1 MSALL
6 EIIKKEIRESG
17 PISFCRFVELSLFHP
32 RHGYYSSGKARI
44 GKKGDFYTA
53 PSVHRSFGETISRF
67 LARASL
73 LLEEEKFVVVE
84 FGASGGQL
92 ASDILGALREN
103 HPDLYSKTD
112 YVMSEISPAAVQV
125 AKEKLQGHDERIR
138 WTDSPLKITEDG
150 FCGVVIANEFLDSL
164 PFHRLKS
171 DRGEI
176 REIFLSLDDGEIEE
190 VLREPETEGVYE
202 FSKRYLEGYAQG
214 EEAEACLL
222 AGKWLAGV
230 GKALRKG
237 FVLCIDY
244 GSLAPELY
252 SPQRR
257 KGTFRCF
264 YRHELGSDPYMRVG
278 EQDITADVNF
288 SELMRV
294 GEDALGLATV
304 KYTTQGQFLVDWGIL
319 EIFKTYDKPQN
330 QGDRLAAKTLFMP
343 EFMGRKFK
351 VLLQSKGFSPE
362 ELAKLDKDGPFRIM
376 L

>member
-1 MSALL
+1 MPTLL
-6 EIIKKEIRESG
+6 EIIKEEIRGSG
-17 PISFCRFVELSLFHP
+17 PISFSRFVELSLFHP
-32 RHGYYSSGKARI
+32 ELGYYSSGKARI

-67 LARASL
+67 LAEVSL
-73 LLEEEKFVVVE
+73 LLEGESFTVVE

-92 ASDILGALREN
+92 ALDVLEALSRN
-103 HPDLYSKTD
+103 HPGLYSKTD
-112 YVMSEISPAAVQV
+112 YVMSELSPAAVLA
-125 AKEKLQGHDERIR
+125 AKEKLKGHRGRVRWIDDLQEIR
-138 WTDSPLKITEDG
+138 KGG
-150 FCGVVIANEFLDSL
+150 FCGVVVANEFLDSL

-171 DRGEI
+171 DGGDILEV
-176 REIFLSLDDGEIEE
+176 FLSLRNGEIEE
-190 VLREPETEGVYE
+190 ILRDSETEGIYD

-230 GKALRKG
+230 GRALQKG
-237 FVLCIDY
+237 FVLSIDY
-244 GSLAPELY
+244 GFLASELY
-252 SPQRR
+252 LPERR

-264 YRHELGSDPYMRVG
+264 YRHGLSSDPYTRVG

-288 SELMRV
+288 SELMRI
-294 GEDALGLATV
+294 GDALGLTAV
-304 KYTTQGQFLVDWGIL
+304 EYTTQGQFLVDWGIL

-351 VLLQSKGFSPE
+351 VLIQSKGFSLG
-362 ELAKLDKDGPFRIM
+362 ELKHLNKYRPFRII

>member
-1 MSALL
+1 L
-6 EIIKKEIRESG
+6 EIIREEIRESG
-17 PISFCRFVELSLFHP
+17 PISFCRFVETSLFHP
-32 RHGYYSSGKARI
+32 EHGYYSSGKAKI

-53 PSVHRSFGETISRF
+53 PSVHCSFGETISRF
-67 LARASL
+67 LAEVSL
-73 LLEEEKFVVVE
+73 LLEGESFTVVE

-92 ASDILGALREN
+92 ALDILEALSRN
-103 HPDLYSKTD
+103 HPGLYSRTNYMMIETSPGAVLAAREVLKGHHGRVRWID
-112 YVMSEISPAAVQV
+112 NLQEIG
-125 AKEKLQGHDERIR
+125 KG
-138 WTDSPLKITEDG
+138 G
-150 FCGVVIANEFLDSL
+150 FRGVVIANEFLDSL

-171 DRGEI
+171 DGEEI
-176 REIFLSLDDGEIEE
+176 REIFLSLCSGEI
-190 VLREPETEGVYE
+190 REILQDPEAEGIHD

-222 AGKWLAGV
+222 AGKWLADVEG
-230 GKALRKG
+230 ALQKG

-252 SPQRR
+252 SPGRR

-264 YRHELGSDPYMRVG
+264 YRHQLSSDPYTRVG

-294 GEDALGLATV
+294 GDALGLSTV

-362 ELAKLDKDGPFRIM
+362 ELSGLDKDQPFRII

>member
-6 EIIKKEIRESG
+6 EIIKEEIRESG

-32 RHGYYSSGKARI
+32 QHGYYSSGKARI

-67 LARASL
+67 LAEASL
-73 LLEEEKFVVVE
+73 LLGEEKFVVVE
-84 FGASGGQL
+84 SGASGGQL
-92 ASDILGALREN
+92 ASDILGALRED
-103 HPDLYSKTD
+103 HPDLYLKTD
-112 YVMSEISPAAVQV
+112 YVMSEISPAAIQA
-125 AKEKLQGHDERIR
+125 AKEKLQGHEERVR
-138 WTDSPLKITEDG
+138 WTDNPFKTTEDG
-150 FCGVVIANEFLDSL
+150 FRGVVIANEFLDSL

-176 REIFLSLDDGEIEE
+176 REVFLSLRDGKIGE
-190 VLREPETEGVYE
+190 VLRDPETEGVYE

-222 AGKWLAGV
+222 AGKWLAEV
-230 GKALRKG
+230 GAALQKG

-264 YRHELGSDPYMRVG
+264 YRHELSSDPYMRVG

-294 GEDALGLATV
+294 GDTLGLATA

-362 ELAKLDKDGPFRIM
+362 ELAGLDKDQPFRII

>member
-1 MSALL
+1 MRTLL
-6 EIIKKEIRESG
+6 EIIKEEIRESG
-17 PISFCRFVELSLFHP
+17 PISFRKFVELSLFHP
-32 RHGYYSSGKARI
+32 EQGYYSSGNARI

-53 PSVHRSFGETISRF
+53 PSVHRSFGETLSRL

-73 LLEEEKFVVVE
+73 LLGGGKFTVVE
-84 FGASGGQL
+84 FGASNGQL
-92 ASDILGALREN
+92 AFDILGALREN
-103 HPDLYSKTD
+103 HPDLYSRTD
-112 YVMSEISPAAVQV
+112 YVISEISPVARQAA
-125 AKEKLQGHDERIR
+125 KKTLEGHRERVR
-138 WTDSPLKITEDG
+138 WMDDLRKIERDG

-171 DRGEI
+171 DGGEM
-176 REIFLSLDDGEIEE
+176 REVFLSLRDGEIEE
-190 VLREPETEGVYE
+190 VLRDLGTEDVHE

-222 AGKWLAGV
+222 AGKWLAEAGD
-230 GKALRKG
+230 ALQKG

-252 SPQRR
+252 SPRRR

-264 YRHELGSDPYMRVG
+264 YRHELSSDPYMRVG

-288 SELMRV
+288 SELIRV
-294 GEDALGLATV
+294 GDTSGLATV

-351 VLLQSKGFSPE
+351 VLLQSKGLSPE
-362 ELAKLDKDGPFRIM
+362 ELAALDKDQPFRII

>member
-1 MSALL
+1 MRTLL
-6 EIIKKEIRESG
+6 EIIKEEIRESG
-17 PISFCRFVELSLFHP
+17 PVSFRRFVELSLFHP
-32 RHGYYSSGKARI
+32 EHGYYSSGKAKI

-67 LARASL
+67 LAEASL
-73 LLEEEKFVVVE
+73 LLEGESFTVVE

-92 ASDILGALREN
+92 ALDILEALSRN
-103 HPDLYSKTD
+103 HPGLYSKTD
-112 YVMSEISPAAVQV
+112 YMMSEASPAAVLA
-125 AKEKLQGHDERIR
+125 AKERLKGHRGKVR
-138 WTDSPLKITEDG
+138 WIDG
-150 FCGVVIANEFLDSL
+150 LREIGKGGFRGVVIANEFLDSL

-171 DRGEI
+171 DGGEI
-176 REIFLSLDDGEIEE
+176 QEVFLSLRDGKVEEI
-190 VLREPETEGVYE
+190 LRDPEAEGIYD
-202 FSKRYLEGYAQG
+202 FSKRYLDGYAQG

-222 AGKWLAGV
+222 AGKWLAEV
-230 GKALRKG
+230 GRALQKG

-252 SPQRR
+252 SPGRR

-264 YRHELGSDPYMRVG
+264 YRHELSSDPYTRVG

-288 SELMRV
+288 SELIRV
-294 GEDALGLATV
+294 GDVLGLTAV
-304 KYTTQGQFLVDWGIL
+304 EYTTQGQFLVDWGIL

-351 VLLQSKGFSPE
+351 VLLQSKGLSPE
-362 ELAKLDKDGPFRIM
+362 ELSRLDKDRPLRII

>member
-1 MSALL
+1 MK
-6 EIIKKEIRESG
+6 IIKEEIRDGG
-17 PISFCRFVELSLFHP
+17 PISFRRFVELSLFHP
-32 RHGYYSSGKARI
+32 ECGYYSSGKASI

-53 PSVHRSFGETISRF
+53 PSVHSSFGETISRF
-67 LARASL
+67 LAEASL
-73 LLEEEKFVVVE
+73 LLGGGSFTVLE

-92 ASDILGALREN
+92 AFDILEALSRN
-103 HPDLYSKTD
+103 HRGLYSRTD
-112 YVMSEISPAAVQV
+112 YVMREASPEAVLAAEERLRGHRGRVRWIDNLQEIG
-125 AKEKLQGHDERIR
+125 KG
-138 WTDSPLKITEDG
+138 G

-164 PFHRLKS
+164 PFHRLRS
-171 DRGEI
+171 DGEEI
-176 REIFLSLDDGEIEE
+176 REIFLSLRNGEIEE
-190 VLREPETEGVYE
+190 VLRDPEAEGIYD
-202 FSKRYLEGYAQG
+202 FSKRYLGGYARG

-222 AGKWLAGV
+222 AGKWLAEV
-230 GKALRKG
+230 ERTLQKG

-252 SPQRR
+252 SPGRR

-264 YRHELGSDPYMRVG
+264 YRHRLNSDPYTRVG

-294 GEDALGLATV
+294 GDTLDLPIV

-319 EIFKTYDKPQN
+319 EIFKTYDKPHN
-330 QGDRLAAKTLFMP
+330 EGDRLAAKTLFMP

-351 VLLQSKGFSPE
+351 VLLQSKGLSPE
-362 ELAKLDKDGPFRIM
+362 ELAELDKDQPFRIT

>member
-1 MSALL
+1 MRTLL
-6 EIIKKEIRESG
+6 EVIKEEIRESG
-17 PISFCRFVELSLFHP
+17 PISFRRFVELSLFHP
-32 RHGYYSSGKARI
+32 EHGYYSSGKARI

-67 LARASL
+67 LAEASL
-73 LLEEEKFVVVE
+73 LLEGESFTVVE

-92 ASDILGALREN
+92 ALDILEALSRN
-103 HPDLYSKTD
+103 HPEIYSKTD
-112 YVMSEISPAAVQV
+112 YVMIEASPVAVLA
-125 AKEKLQGHDERIR
+125 AKEGLKGQRERVR
-138 WTDSPLKITEDG
+138 WVDDLREIGKGG

-164 PFHRLKS
+164 PFHRLRS
-171 DRGEI
+171 DGEEI
-176 REIFLSLDDGEIEE
+176 REVFLSLSSGEIEE
-190 VLREPETEGVYE
+190 VLRDPEAEGIYG

-222 AGKWLAGV
+222 AGKWLAEV
-230 GKALRKG
+230 GRTLQKG

-244 GSLAPELY
+244 GHLAPELY
-252 SPQRR
+252 SPGRR

-264 YRHELGSDPYMRVG
+264 YQHELSSDPYMRVG

-294 GEDALGLATV
+294 GDTLGLSTV

-330 QGDRLAAKTLFMP
+330 QRDRLAAKTLFMP

-351 VLLQSKGFSPE
+351 VLLQSKNLSLE
-362 ELAKLDKDGPFRIM
+362 ELAGLDKAQSLRIM

>member
-1 MSALL
+1 MRTLL
-6 EIIKKEIRESG
+6 EIIEEEIREFG
-17 PISFCRFVELSLFHP
+17 PISFRRFVELSLFHP
-32 RHGYYSSGKARI
+32 EHGYYSSGKAKI

-67 LARASL
+67 LAEASL
-73 LLEEEKFVVVE
+73 LLHEESFSVVE

-92 ASDILGALREN
+92 ALDILEALSRN
-103 HPDLYSKTD
+103 HPELYSKTD
-112 YVMSEISPAAVQV
+112 YVMSETSQAAVLA
-125 AKEKLQGHDERIR
+125 AKERLKGHRGRVRWIDDLQEIEK
-138 WTDSPLKITEDG
+138 SG

-164 PFHRLKS
+164 PFHRLRS
-171 DRGEI
+171 DGEEI
-176 REIFLSLDDGEIEE
+176 REVFLSLRNGEIEE
-190 VLREPETEGVYE
+190 VLRDPETEGIYG

-222 AGKWLAGV
+222 AGKWLAEV
-230 GKALRKG
+230 GRALQKG

-244 GSLAPELY
+244 GYLAPELY
-252 SPQRR
+252 SPGRR

-264 YRHELGSDPYMRVG
+264 YHHELSSDPYMRVG

-294 GEDALGLATV
+294 GDTLGLSTV

-319 EIFKTYDKPQN
+319 EIFKTYDKPEN

-351 VLLQSKGFSPE
+351 VLLQSKNLSPE
-362 ELAKLDKDGPFRIM
+362 ELARLDKDQSFRII

>member
-1 MSALL
+1 MRTLFD
-6 EIIKKEIRESG
+6 IIKEEIRESG
-17 PISFCRFVELSLFHP
+17 PISFRRFVELSLFHP
-32 RHGYYSSGKARI
+32 QHGYYSSGKARI

-67 LARASL
+67 LAEASL

-92 ASDILGALREN
+92 ALDILGVLREN
-103 HPDLYSKTD
+103 HPDLYLKTN
-112 YVMSEISPAAVQV
+112 YIMSEVSPAAVQA
-125 AKEKLQGHDERIR
+125 AKEKLKGHDERVK
-138 WTDSPLKITEDG
+138 WTDSPLKIIEDG

-171 DRGEI
+171 DGGEI
-176 REIFLSLDDGEIEE
+176 REVFLSLRDGKIEE
-190 VLREPETEGVYE
+190 VLRDPETEGIYE
-202 FSKRYLEGYAQG
+202 FSKRYLDEYVQG

-222 AGKWLAGV
+222 AGRWLAEVGV
-230 GKALRKG
+230 ALQKG
-237 FVLCIDY
+237 FVLSVDY

-252 SPQRR
+252 SPEKR
-257 KGTFRCF
+257 KGTYRCF
-264 YRHELGSDPYMRVG
+264 YRHELSSNPYIRIG

-294 GEDALGLATV
+294 GDAVDLSTV
-304 KYTTQGQFLVDWGIL
+304 TYTTQGQFLVDWGIL

-343 EFMGRKFK
+343 EFMGRRFK
-351 VLLQSKGFSPE
+351 VLLQSKGFQPE
-362 ELAKLDKDGPFRIM
+362 ELEVFCKYQPFRIA

>member
-1 MSALL
+1 MRTLFD
-6 EIIKKEIRESG
+6 IIKEEIRESG
-17 PISFCRFVELSLFHP
+17 PISFRRFVELSLFHP
-32 RHGYYSSGKARI
+32 QHGYYSSGKARI

-73 LLEEEKFVVVE
+73 LLEGEKFVVVE

-103 HPDLYSKTD
+103 HPDLYLKTD
-112 YVMSEISPAAVQV
+112 YIMSEVSPAAVQA
-125 AKEKLQGHDERIR
+125 AKEKLKGHGERVR
-138 WTDSPLKITEDG
+138 WTDSPLKIIEDG

-171 DRGEI
+171 DGGEI
-176 REIFLSLDDGEIEE
+176 REVFLSLRDGKIEE
-190 VLREPETEGVYE
+190 VLRDPETEEIYE
-202 FSKRYLEGYAQG
+202 FSKRYLDEYVQG

-222 AGKWLAGV
+222 AGKWLAEV
-230 GKALRKG
+230 GMALQKG
-237 FVLCIDY
+237 FVLSIDY

-252 SPQRR
+252 SPEKR
-257 KGTFRCF
+257 KGTYRCF
-264 YRHELGSDPYMRVG
+264 YRHELSSNSYIRIG

-294 GEDALGLATV
+294 GDAVDLSTV
-304 KYTTQGQFLVDWGIL
+304 TYTTQGQFLVDWGIL

-343 EFMGRKFK
+343 EFMGRRFK
-351 VLLQSKGFSPE
+351 ALLQSKGFQPE
-362 ELAKLDKDGPFRIM
+362 ELEVFCKYQPFRIA

>member
-1 MSALL
+1 MRTLSD
-6 EIIKKEIRESG
+6 IIKDEIRESG

-44 GKKGDFYTA
+44 GKRGDFYTA

-67 LARASL
+67 LAEASL

-92 ASDILGALREN
+92 ASDILGGLREN
-103 HPDLYSKTD
+103 HPDLYLKTD
-112 YVMSEISPAAVQV
+112 YVMSEISPVAIQAAE
-125 AKEKLQGHDERIR
+125 EKLRGHGERVR
-138 WTDSPLKITEDG
+138 WTDSPFKITEDG

-171 DRGEI
+171 DGGQI
-176 REIFLSLDDGEIEE
+176 WEIFLSLRDGKIEE
-190 VLREPETEGVYE
+190 VLRDPGTEEVYE
-202 FSKRYLEGYAQG
+202 FSKRYLDEYVQG

-222 AGKWLAGV
+222 APKWLAEV
-230 GKALRKG
+230 GTALQKG
-237 FVLCIDY
+237 FVLSIDY

-252 SPQRR
+252 SPERR
-257 KGTFRCF
+257 KGTYRCF
-264 YRHELGSDPYMRVG
+264 YQHELSTNPYIRIG
-278 EQDITADVNF
+278 EQDITANVNF
-288 SELMRV
+288 SELIRAGGGV
-294 GEDALGLATV
+294 DLSTV
-304 KYTTQGQFLVDWGIL
+304 TYTTQGQFLVDWGIL

-343 EFMGRKFK
+343 EFMGRSFK
-351 VLLQSKGFSPE
+351 VLLQSKGFRPE
-362 ELAKLDKDGPFRIM
+362 EVQEFCKDQPFRIV

>member
-1 MSALL
+1 MRTLL
-6 EIIKKEIRESG
+6 EIIKEEIRESG
-17 PISFCRFVELSLFHP
+17 PISFCRFMELCLFHP
-32 RHGYYSSGKARI
+32 EHGYYSSGKARI

-67 LARASL
+67 LAEASFL
-73 LLEEEKFVVVE
+73 LQGENFTVVE

-92 ASDILGALREN
+92 ALDILEALSRN
-103 HPDLYSKTD
+103 HPALYSKTD
-112 YVMSEISPAAVQV
+112 YVMSEASPTAVLA
-125 AKEKLQGHDERIR
+125 AKERLKEHRGRVR
-138 WTDSPLKITEDG
+138 WIDDLREIGIGG
-150 FCGVVIANEFLDSL
+150 FRGVVIANEFLDSL

-171 DRGEI
+171 AGGEI
-176 REIFLSLDDGEIEE
+176 REVFLSLRDGEIEE
-190 VLREPETEGVYE
+190 VLRDPEAEGIYG

-222 AGKWLAGV
+222 AGKWLAEV
-230 GKALRKG
+230 GKALKRG
-237 FVLCIDY
+237 FVLSIDY
-244 GSLAPELY
+244 GSLSTELY
-252 SPQRR
+252 SAGRR

-264 YRHELGSDPYMRVG
+264 YRHELSSDPYTRIG
-278 EQDITADVNF
+278 EQDITADINF

-294 GEDALGLATV
+294 GDTLGLAAV

-319 EIFKTYDKPQN
+319 EIFKTYDKPEN

-351 VLLQSKGFSPE
+351 VLLQSKGLSPE
-362 ELAKLDKDGPFRIM
+362 ELAVLDKDQPLRII

>member
-1 MSALL
+1 MLL
-6 EIIKKEIRESG
+6 EIIKEEIRESG
-17 PISFCRFVELSLFHP
+17 PISFRRFVELSLFHP
-32 RHGYYSSGKARI
+32 QYGYYSSGKARI
-44 GKKGDFYTA
+44 GKKGDFYTS

-67 LARASL
+67 IARASL
-73 LLEEEKFVVVE
+73 LLEGEKFAIVE

-103 HPDLYSKTD
+103 HPDLYLKTD
-112 YVMSEISPAAVQV
+112 YIMSEISPAAIQA
-125 AKEKLQGHDERIR
+125 AKEKLKGHVKRVR
-138 WTDSPLKITEDG
+138 WTNSPIKVIEGG

-171 DRGEI
+171 DGGEI
-176 REIFLSLDDGEIEE
+176 REVFLSLSDGKIEE
-190 VLREPETEGVYE
+190 VLRDPEAEEVYE
-202 FSKRYLEGYAQG
+202 FSKRYLDEYAQG

-222 AGKWLAGV
+222 AGEWLAEV
-230 GKALRKG
+230 GAALQKG
-237 FVLCIDY
+237 FILSIDY

-252 SPQRR
+252 SPERR
-257 KGTFRCF
+257 NGTSRCF
-264 YRHELGSDPYMRVG
+264 YRHELSSDFYARVG

-294 GEDALGLATV
+294 GDLLGLATV

-319 EIFKTYDKPQN
+319 EIFKTYDKPEDQR
-330 QGDRLAAKTLFMP
+330 DRLAAKTLFMP

-351 VLLQSKGFSPE
+351 TLLQTKGFSEE
-362 ELAKLDKDGPFRIM
+362 ELSELYEYQPFHII